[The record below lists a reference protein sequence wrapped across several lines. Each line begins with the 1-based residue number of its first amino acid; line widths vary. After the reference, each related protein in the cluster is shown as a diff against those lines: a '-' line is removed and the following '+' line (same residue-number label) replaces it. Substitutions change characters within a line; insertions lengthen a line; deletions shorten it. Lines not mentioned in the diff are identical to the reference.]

1 MISKQQQNKMFDIVD
16 GIKGNKERCIFIQCL
31 QARVQ
36 KFQIQEGTTHL
47 TKHCKERRQIFHP
60 Q

>member
-1 MISKQQQNKMFDIVD
+1 MFYMVD
-16 GIKGNKERCIFIQCL
+16 GIKGNKERYIFIQGL

-36 KFQIQEGTTHL
+36 KFQTQEGSTHL
-47 TKHCKERRQIFHP
+47 TKHCKERRILIFHP